1 MDFTILGLLPVD
13 EGAGESEYPGDGMDG
28 ELVRL
33 LRNAVVDLTV
43 DAAVC
48 VLGPHP
54 GTSAD
59 ITGLLNYR

>member
-1 MDFTILGLLPVD
+1 
-13 EGAGESEYPGDGMDG
+13 MDG
-28 ELVRL
+28 ELVGL
-33 LRNAVVDLTV
+33 LGNAVVDLSV

-59 ITGLLNYR
+59 ITGLDLPLIVKVTADVLQL